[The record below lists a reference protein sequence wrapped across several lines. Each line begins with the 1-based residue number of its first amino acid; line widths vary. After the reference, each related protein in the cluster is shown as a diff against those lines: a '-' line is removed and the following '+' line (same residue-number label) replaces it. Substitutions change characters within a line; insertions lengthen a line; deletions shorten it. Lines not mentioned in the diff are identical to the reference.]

1 MNKRLGLLFFLPI
14 AGVILGVMT
23 MAVITYVMPKKYDSR
38 VVFEAKPMP
47 HGDAPASMRN
57 AHANAVGNALEILK
71 SERVLQRVVVDLE
84 LVERWGADQRTAAN
98 LLRTLI
104 TAKQIKSTDLIEVRV
119 RTTNKEDARD
129 IAGEVVRAL
138 RDHLKAGSE
147 AVNKRRHDELRKIM
161 RDQED
166 RVVERRKVVTTI
178 MKTHGIT
185 DESEIPPLLANDLEE
200 AKRDLDQEN
209 ALLQE
214 LKLKVLAG
222 EIEQKIG
229 TEPIVIHEDPSIAD
243 VPSSPKVTLNL
254 LAGVVVGAVAGFLV
268 ALMIVICTK
277 PTAHGGNVV
286 EGNQ

>member
-1 MNKRLGLLFFLPI
+1 MNKRLSLLFFLPI

-38 VVFEAKPMP
+38 VIFEAKPMP
-47 HGDAPASMRN
+47 HDDAPASIRN
-57 AHANAVGNALEILK
+57 ASVNAVGNALEILK

-84 LVERWGADQRTAAN
+84 LMNRWGADRRNATN

-104 TAKQIKSTDLIEVRV
+104 TAKQIKNTDLIEVRV
-119 RTTNKEDARD
+119 RSTNKEDARD

-147 AVNKRRHDELRKIM
+147 ALNTRKHDALRKIL

-166 RVVERRKVVTTI
+166 RVEERRMVVMTI

-185 DESEIPPLLANDLEE
+185 EEAEISTILANDLEE

-229 TEPIVIHEDPSIAD
+229 AEPIVIHEDPSIAD

-254 LAGVVVGAVAGFLV
+254 LAGVVAGGVAGFLV
-268 ALMIVICTK
+268 ALMIVICTR
-277 PTAHGGNVV
+277 PSAPIGNVD
-286 EGNQ
+286 ERNR

>member
-14 AGVILGVMT
+14 AGVVLGVMT
-23 MAVITYVMPKKYDSR
+23 MAVITYVMPKRYDSR
-38 VVFEAKPMP
+38 VIFEAKPMP
-47 HGDAPASMRN
+47 HDAAPASIRN
-57 AHANAVGNALEILK
+57 ASANAVGNALEILM

-84 LVERWGADQRTAAN
+84 LVNRWGLDQRTAATM
-98 LLRTLI
+98 LRTLI

-119 RTTNKEDARD
+119 RSTNKEDARD

-138 RDHLKAGSE
+138 REHLKAGSE
-147 AVNKRRHDELRKIM
+147 AVNQRRHDELRKIM

-166 RVVERRKVVTTI
+166 RVEERRKVVATI

-185 DESEIPPLLANDLEE
+185 DESEIPPILANDLKE

-254 LAGVVVGAVAGFLV
+254 LAGLVAGAVAGFLV

-277 PTAHGGNVV
+277 PASPIENAAAR
-286 EGNQ
+286 NQ